1 MYSNLGSLFQII
13 PFLNEIKNAID
24 WTFTSTC
31 FNLIQWNK
39 FEAIYDTIFDT
50 YCEKSDWDEK
60 PVGERISRKE
70 KIMIGGSLAFILI
83 LILTVPLILFSS
95 LNPTN
100 ELNNLTGA
108 KITVDLTFNY
118 ENGAIKKYNVFENT
132 RADSISEID
141 SIWEYYNYSE
151 SVQTRNFKKE
161 QVQRVIFSETSD
173 KNWDLAVPHINN
185 LINELNLE
193 NNNALSSIELNIE
206 YELTRP
212 LPAEAQTCS
221 SSFVK
226 EIYSKGDD
234 YNNNFIETI
243 RIALKNCTDTSD
255 ILDEVYSPPLRL
267 TSGSDVNEIKDE
279 KFFSKRGLKI
289 GFEGCVKENN
299 NINYFNSFFTIKS
312 IYEGKEEPL
321 ELHVFSDKISE
332 TTSGYSVI
340 TFYVSFVLLA
350 GSYIREFL
358 ENEPEKIMLEE
369 LPHPKRIV
377 ELCEGIKIARYSYDF
392 KTEEYLYTVL
402 IELLRS
408 PDYLKIITDSSLDH
422 FSLREEM
429 NNNND
434 DDN

>member
-60 PVGERISRKE
+60 PVGERISRKQ

-212 LPAEAQTCS
+212 LPSDAEKCRYTC
-221 SSFVK
+221 FAPIYKYNEK
-226 EIYSKGDD
+226 EQENGKMILNDLREALEKCSNFSGKIGDA
-234 YNNNFIETI
+234 YYT
-243 RIALKNCTDTSD
+243 
-255 ILDEVYSPPLRL
+255 PLRL
-267 TSGSDVNEIKDE
+267 TSSTTVNIIED
-279 KFFSKRGLKI
+279 
-289 GFEGCVKENN
+289 
-299 NINYFNSFFTIKS
+299 
-312 IYEGKEEPL
+312 
-321 ELHVFSDKISE
+321 
-332 TTSGYSVI
+332 
-340 TFYVSFVLLA
+340 
-350 GSYIREFL
+350 
-358 ENEPEKIMLEE
+358 
-369 LPHPKRIV
+369 
-377 ELCEGIKIARYSYDF
+377 
-392 KTEEYLYTVL
+392 EEYFPY
-402 IELLRS
+402 R
-408 PDYLKIITDSSLDH
+408 DIILG
-422 FSLREEM
+422 FQGCKFVEGEK
-429 NNNND
+429 NY
-434 DDN
+434 